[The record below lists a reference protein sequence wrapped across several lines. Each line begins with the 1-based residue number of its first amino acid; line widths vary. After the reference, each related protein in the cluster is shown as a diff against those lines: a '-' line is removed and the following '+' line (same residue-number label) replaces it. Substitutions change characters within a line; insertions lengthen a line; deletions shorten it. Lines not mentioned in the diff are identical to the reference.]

1 MHQTQK
7 TQLIMSFKDVKNLL
21 SNGIL
26 DKITA
31 DEDTFNR
38 LHDGTAADLLEFAKA
53 NNINLTP
60 EQASAALAQLKSI
73 ATASKMVDVAGGGD
87 DNCVSNW

>member
-1 MHQTQK
+1 
-7 TQLIMSFKDVKNLL
+7 MSFKDVKNLL

-31 DEDTFNR
+31 DEATFNR
-38 LHDGTAADLLEFAKA
+38 LHDGSTEDLLEFAKA
-53 NNINLTP
+53 NDITLTT

-73 ATASKMVDVAGGGD
+73 STASKLVDVSGGGD
-87 DNCVSNW
+87 DGCNGNW

>member
-1 MHQTQK
+1 
-7 TQLIMSFKDVKNLL
+7 MSFKDVKNLL

-31 DEDTFNR
+31 DEATFNR
-38 LHDGTAADLLEFAKA
+38 LHDGTPADLLEFAKA
-53 NNINLTP
+53 NNITLSP

-73 ATASKMVDVAGGGD
+73 STASKLVDASGGGD
-87 DNCVSNW
+87 DGCNANW